1 MSRIQI
7 ALIARYDAAS
17 SGPNRRDPVQAKTDL
32 RTKADFENNPDRV
45 TVTKP

>member
-17 SGPNRRDPVQAKTDL
+17 SGPNRYDPVQAKVDL
-32 RTKADFENNPDRV
+32 RTNADFENNPRRV
-45 TVTKP
+45 TVTKL